1 MSKIFHPLLALIAST
16 TDKELAKYVEY
27 LKHENKILRSRLPK
41 QIHTTAEERS
51 TLLKYGKAI
60 GRAIEELVSIC
71 SPATFYRW
79 VREEKNGKPKPK
91 NPKGGQR
98 KPEEIRELVLTI
110 AKETGFGLTRIVGEM
125 RKLGIK
131 ISRQTVRTILKDHDI
146 DPSPDHT
153 SDSWSDFLTRHRA
166 TLWGCD
172 FFSVKSVTATGI
184 RDFYVL
190 VFLCLETREAIV
202 TESTQHPDSA
212 WVCQQ
217 TEWFIEQTKDREKKP
232 EMIIHDRDVKYTK
245 EFTQTV
251 KDAGMKTNPLPKGSP
266 NLNGRCERFIGTIRW
281 ECLNKFLI
289 FGKRHLDYVISE
301 FVSYYNHHRAHME
314 REYLPPVRSTE
325 PEQIETLK
333 LSEVFV
339 KSHVGGLIKSFER
352 KAA

>member
-1 MSKIFHPLLALIAST
+1 MSKIFHPLLALIASA
-16 TDKELAKYVEY
+16 TDKELAKYCEY
-27 LKHENKILRSRLPK
+27 LKHENKILRARLPK
-41 QIHTTAEERS
+41 QVHTTAEERK

-79 VREEKNGKPKPK
+79 VREEKNGKPKP
-91 NPKGGQR
+91 NSPKGGQR
-98 KPEEIRELVLTI
+98 KPEEIRELVLAI

-131 ISRQTVRTILKDHDI
+131 ISRQTVRTILKEHDI
-146 DPSPDHT
+146 EPSPDRT
-153 SDSWSDFLTRHRA
+153 SDSWADFLNRHGE

-172 FFSVKSVTATGI
+172 FFSVKSVTAKGI
-184 RDFYVL
+184 NDLYVL
-190 VFLCLETREAIV
+190 VFLCLQTREVFV
-202 TESTQHPDSA
+202 TESTLHPDSA

-217 TEWFIEQTKDREKKP
+217 TEWFVEQTKVREKKP
-232 EMIIHDRDVKYTK
+232 EMIIHDRDVKFTK

-266 NLNGRCERFIGTIRW
+266 NLNGRCERVIGTIRW
-281 ECLNKFLI
+281 ECLDKFII

-314 REYLPPVRSTE
+314 REYLPPVRSAE

-333 LSEVFV
+333 LSEVVV
-339 KSHVGGLIKSFER
+339 KSHVGGLVKSFER